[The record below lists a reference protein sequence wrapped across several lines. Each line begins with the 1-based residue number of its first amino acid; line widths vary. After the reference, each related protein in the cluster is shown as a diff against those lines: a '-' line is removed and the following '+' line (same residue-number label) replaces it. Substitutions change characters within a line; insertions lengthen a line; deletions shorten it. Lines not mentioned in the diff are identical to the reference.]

1 MLRKTVG
8 KVAKFEILI
17 SLLFAFVKSCP
28 VAMQQGW
35 KQMSVEKRTQRSEVV
50 VVGTAIEK
58 FPVDRSIARPT
69 YPVNF
74 KFVDVLKGKK
84 ITDDVHD
91 NTGSSL
97 FTVYGFG
104 NAGQCLSSINEGDT
118 YLLFLIF
125 EHSTKSLIAA
135 YESAFGATAPP
146 TKENCARIF
155 TSLGM
160 N

>member
-1 MLRKTVG
+1 MLRKTVRR
-8 KVAKFEILI
+8 VAKFEILV

-28 VAMQQGW
+28 IAMQQGW
-35 KQMSVEKRTQRSEVV
+35 KQMSVEKRAQSSEVIA
-50 VVGTAIEK
+50 VGKAIQK
-58 FPVDRSIARPT
+58 FPVDVSIARQT

-74 KFVDVLKGKK
+74 QFVDVLKGKD
-84 ITDDVHD
+84 ITDDIHD
-91 NTGSSL
+91 DTGSSL
-97 FTVYGFG
+97 FTIYGFG

-125 EHSTKSLIAA
+125 ERSSMSLLAA
-135 YESAFGATAPP
+135 YESAFSATAPP
-146 TKENCARIF
+146 TKENCARIL